1 MCCLVTWYSACIVPD
16 PDLEISG
23 GGGGVISQKIFSPFR
38 PQFGLQNKGALG
50 PQNPPLDPPLKFIT
64 NRG

>member
-1 MCCLVTWYSACIVPD
+1 MPD

-23 GGGGVISQKIFSPFR
+23 GGGEGGVISQKIFSPFR
-38 PQFGLQNKGALG
+38 PQFGLQNKGGLG